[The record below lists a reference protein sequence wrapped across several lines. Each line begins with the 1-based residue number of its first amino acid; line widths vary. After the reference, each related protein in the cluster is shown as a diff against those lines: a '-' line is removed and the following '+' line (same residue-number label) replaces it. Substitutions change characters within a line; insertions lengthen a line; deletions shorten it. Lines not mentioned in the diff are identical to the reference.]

1 MYIIKLI
8 ILSVFMFLLIAWA
21 LTSDWFKTRILGI
34 NDDDSFEPPV
44 YGRAS
49 CYGESYRGKRMANGE
64 RFDPNRRTCAAWRWP
79 LGTFLRVERGNR
91 SVIVQV
97 TDRGPNI
104 MPRDRLIDL
113 SLAAFEA
120 LAPSKVGLIDV
131 SVRPIIDAHEASVQ
145 RAKTAFGAGEG
156 AR

>member
-1 MYIIKLI
+1 MYIIKLT
-8 ILSVFMFLLIAWA
+8 ILAVFMALLIAWA
-21 LTSDWFKTRILGI
+21 LTSDWFKTRILGQ
-34 NDDDSFEPPV
+34 NLDDDSFDPPV

-64 RFDPNRRTCAAWRWP
+64 RFDPDRRTCAAWRWP

-104 MPRDRLIDL
+104 APRDRIIDL

-131 SVRPIIDAHEASVQ
+131 SVRQIVDTKGARGASDP
-145 RAKTAFGAGEG
+145 FGTEEG